1 MWGNGTP
8 TSGEAPAS
16 RETPS
21 IHPNKSISLQCV
33 TEAEFQH
40 LLLPITYTLVFALS
54 LASNGVAL
62 WSCWATR
69 EQAPPVMTF
78 IYNLI
83 IIDLLFAL
91 SLPLQA
97 VYHARHND
105 WPFGEG
111 LCKATNALFLAN
123 MFSCTLF
130 LACICLER
138 YFAVIH
144 PIHYLRLRW
153 PLYRILLSMAIW
165 FSVAIGL
172 LIFFSKSTVTYR
184 FPNGNTACM
193 ENFPDYVWSGSL
205 AATVLAFSI
214 LGFFVP
220 FLIIVMCSIVIAR
233 RIMNLTHGSVQA
245 ISLRRHSLHTL
256 LMVTGLLAL
265 CFLPFHLIHILHAL
279 GRIGVLSAPGL
290 LPFTC
295 SGQRASVALA
305 SINSAL
311 DPLVYYFNIAAA
323 HRKMPCCGAI
333 SQNVMESDEPGSPTS
348 WGLKSVSERLRFCS
362 KSSP

>member
-1 MWGNGTP
+1 MWGNGTQ
-8 TSGEAPAS
+8 TSGEAAPS
-16 RETPS
+16 RVTPS
-21 IHPNKSISLQCV
+21 AHSNRSMPLHCV

-40 LLLPITYTLVFALS
+40 LLLPITYSLVFILS
-54 LASNGVAL
+54 LAFNGVAL
-62 WSCWATR
+62 WRCWATR
-69 EQAPPVMTF
+69 NQAPPVMVF

-83 IIDLLFAL
+83 VIDLLFAL

-138 YFAVIH
+138 YLAVIH
-144 PIHYLRLRW
+144 PVRYLRLRW
-153 PLYRILLSMAIW
+153 PLYRIMLSIAIW

-172 LIFFSKSTVTYR
+172 LIFFSKSTVTHR
-184 FPNGNTACM
+184 FPNGNIACM
-193 ENFPDYVWSGSL
+193 ENFPAYVWSGSL
-205 AATVLAFSI
+205 AATVLAFST

-220 FLIIVMCSIVIAR
+220 FLTIIVCSAVIAQ

-245 ISLRRHSLHTL
+245 TSSRRRSLHTL
-256 LMVTGLLAL
+256 LMVTGLLTL
-265 CFLPFHLIHILHAL
+265 CFLPFHVVHVLHAL

-290 LPFTC
+290 LSFTC
-295 SGQRASVALA
+295 PAQRATVALA
-305 SINSAL
+305 STNSAL
-311 DPLVYYFNIAAA
+311 DPLVYYFNIEAA
-323 HRKMPCCGAI
+323 HRKVPCCSTIG
-333 SQNVMESDEPGSPTS
+333 QNVMDSDEPGSPTM
-348 WGLKSVSERLRFCS
+348 WGLKSMT
-362 KSSP
+362 

>member
-1 MWGNGTP
+1 MP
-8 TSGEAPAS
+8 
-16 RETPS
+16 
-21 IHPNKSISLQCV
+21 LQCV
-33 TEAEFQH
+33 AEAEFQH
-40 LLLPITYTLVFALS
+40 LLLPITYSLVFALS

-69 EQAPPVMTF
+69 KQAPPVMVF

-83 IIDLLFAL
+83 VIDLLLAL
-91 SLPLQA
+91 ALPLQV

-138 YFAVIH
+138 YLAVIH
-144 PIHYLRLRW
+144 PIRYLRLRW
-153 PLYRILLSMAIW
+153 PLYRIMLSMGIW

-184 FPNGNTACM
+184 FPNGNIACM
-193 ENFPDYVWSGSL
+193 ENFPGSVWSGGL
-205 AATVLAFSI
+205 AVTILAFST

-220 FLIIVMCSIVIAR
+220 FLTIVICSIVIAQ

-245 ISLRRHSLHTL
+245 TLLRRRSLHTL
-256 LMVTGLLAL
+256 LTVTGLLTL
-265 CFLPFHLIHILHAL
+265 CFLPFHVIHILHAL
-279 GRIGVLSAPGL
+279 GRIGILSAPGL

-295 SGQRASVALA
+295 SAQRATVALA

-311 DPLVYYFNIAAA
+311 DPLVYYFNIETA
-323 HRKMPCCGAI
+323 HWKMPCCGTV
-333 SQNVMESDEPGSPTS
+333 SQNTMD
-348 WGLKSVSERLRFCS
+348 
-362 KSSP
+362 